1 MRLPFIAL
9 LLLFLCSC
17 NDGRWAPGYLITA
30 DGETLSN
37 TAENYRML
45 TIDTIVKELD
55 AQLGGHWRV
64 EAAIAEL
71 PRYDGA
77 DDVNDS
83 GWMWAKA
90 TATITLVGD
99 GTGEPALNEA
109 QVTKAVRDYLYRK
122 VERAHSNLNVT
133 TTRVVDAMR
142 FAQKP
147 GKSGGTVTEKVEKP
161 VVPPTTTVRTYTVQ
175 AGDTWADLSVAFYGS
190 AQHWRH
196 LADANQGGELTA
208 GRAIVIPA
216 KP

>member
-1 MRLPFIAL
+1 MRLPLIAL
-9 LLLFLCSC
+9 SFLLLCSC

-37 TAENYRML
+37 TAENYRTL
-45 TIDTIVKELD
+45 TIDTIVRELD

-90 TATITLVGD
+90 TTTITLVGD

-133 TTRVVDAMR
+133 TVRVVDAMR

-147 GKSGGTVTEKVEKP
+147 GKGGVTTEKVEKP
-161 VVPPTTTVRTYTVQ
+161 AIPPTTATRTYTVQ
-175 AGDTWADLSVAFYGS
+175 AGDTWADLSLAFYGT

-196 LADANQGGELTA
+196 LADANQGGDLTV
-208 GRAIVIPA
+208 GRTIVIPA